1 MATAMFFAGAVPVTH
16 FTHGDALGI
25 SGPLDWSLDHQGR
38 YFLGVTLSLGT
49 LWFASMCMTAKNDV
63 NDGWKLV
70 SLRTHS
76 YG

>member
-1 MATAMFFAGAVPVTH
+1 MFFAGAVPVTH